1 MKLTVTYNNELYDVI
16 IEKDSL
22 NKIEEY
28 IDLNRKVLVVTDSMV
43 PSIYSKKV
51 LDKSRDGYIYVIPS
65 GEQSKNF
72 ENYKLIIEYLIQ
84 NEFSRSDCIVAV
96 GGGVVGDLAG
106 FVAASYMRGID
117 FYNIPT
123 TLLSQVDSSIGG
135 KTAIDHMGVKNV
147 LGAFYPPK
155 RVVIDANTLNTLNER
170 ELHSGLV
177 EAIKMALTS
186 NKQLFELIENSN
198 SLKDDLDEIIKE
210 ALKIKKEVVEI
221 DPKEQNE
228 RRVLNFGHTIGH
240 AIESSGKF
248 NDLLH
253 GEAVGVGMLYFIHP
267 SLKERLL
274 NVLEKYH
281 LPTNVD
287 IDSSLLYKYISMDK
301 KRSGNKITIV
311 KVQEIGTYEL
321 IKINL
326 EEIKNYL

>member
-72 ENYKLIIEYLIQ
+72 ENYKLITEYLIQ

-155 RVVIDANTLNTLNER
+155 RVVIDANTLNTLSER

-177 EAIKMALTS
+177 EAIKMSLTS

-253 GEAVGVGMLYFIHP
+253 GEAVGVGMLYFINP

>member
-1 MKLTVTYNNELYDVI
+1 MI

-72 ENYKLIIEYLIQ
+72 ENYKLITEYLIQ

-155 RVVIDANTLNTLNER
+155 RVVIDANTLNTLSER

-177 EAIKMALTS
+177 EAIKMSLTS

-253 GEAVGVGMLYFIHP
+253 GEAVGVGMLYFINP

>member
-72 ENYKLIIEYLIQ
+72 ENYKLITEYLIQ

-155 RVVIDANTLNTLNER
+155 RVVIDANTLNTLSER
-170 ELHSGLV
+170 ELYSGLV

-253 GEAVGVGMLYFIHP
+253 GEAVGVGMLYFINP